1 MIKRDSYILG
11 AILGIIIPL
20 LIYAMFTGIVIL
32 AEEQFS
38 KITFQRSPVI
48 EMFSIAGNLIIM
60 RYYFVNL
67 KHDKT
72 GRGILMVTFFLII
85 AFFAFYRD
93 LIKEI

>member
-11 AILGIIIPL
+11 IILGILIPVI
-20 LIYAMFTGIVIL
+20 IYAMFTGIVIL

-38 KITFQRSPVI
+38 RYTFQRSPVI

-60 RYYFVNL
+60 RYFFVNL

-72 GRGILMVTFFLII
+72 GRGILMTTFILII
-85 AFFAFYRD
+85 AFFAFYKD
-93 LIKEI
+93 MINGA